1 MTGAYEGWYRNKDG
15 SVSVLVGY
23 FNRNTKQ
30 ELDIPIGPNN
40 RIEPG
45 GPDRGQPTHFLT
57 GRQWG
62 VFTFKAPADFAD
74 QKLTWTLVANGQT
87 NTITLHMRPEWIVE
101 PLEDV
106 ASKNTPPVVRLQ
118 PNGPAFTGPPS
129 GIAATYTTTVSS
141 PLPLTAWL
149 TDEPPKLNVA
159 TALLTVPRG
168 PGAEAGRVVTAGYRS
183 STCVGELEPVQGAG
197 PGSPGSPGSIVT
209 FDPARPAIDR
219 TDGKATTMATFSV
232 PGEYVLRLQ
241 ANDQSGDGGG
251 GFQCCWT
258 NVHVGVSV
266 KPASAGVSREV
277 APGSTSWAEGD
288 ADLLG
293 RHLGV
298 HARQWAVGPGARK
311 RRAKSVSDRREL
323 GAASCRSDVG
333 LDQCRRRCQG
343 RQSHLGR

>member
-1 MTGAYEGWYRNKDG
+1 MRTPSGPPAAQALRPANAALKRCATLLKPGLTCVALAVAATTLTRAAQQGQGQTPSPFPLSNPVRERGSSVTGAYEGWYRNKDG
-15 SVSVLVGY
+15 TITVLVGY

-30 ELDIPIGPNN
+30 ELDIQIGPDN

-62 VFTFKAPADFAD
+62 VFTFKAPPDFAD

-87 NTITLHMRPEWIVE
+87 NTITLHMRPEWVVE

-118 PNGPAFTGPPS
+118 PSGPALTGPPL
-129 GIAATYTTTVSS
+129 GIAATYTATTSS
-141 PLPLTAWL
+141 PLMLTAWL

-168 PGAEAGRVVTAGYRS
+168 PGAETGRG
-183 STCVGELEPVQGAG
+183 GERPPFGPPPISASWSLLRG
-197 PGSPGSPGSIVT
+197 PGPVA
-209 FDPARPAIDR
+209 FDPVRPAIDR
-219 TDGKATTMATFSV
+219 TDGKTTISATFSV

-241 ANDQSGDGGG
+241 VNDSSGDGGG

-266 KPASAGVSREV
+266 KAASAGVSR
-277 APGSTSWAEGD
+277 
-288 ADLLG
+288 
-293 RHLGV
+293 
-298 HARQWAVGPGARK
+298 
-311 RRAKSVSDRREL
+311 
-323 GAASCRSDVG
+323 
-333 LDQCRRRCQG
+333 
-343 RQSHLGR
+343 

>member
-1 MTGAYEGWYRNKDG
+1 MRIERAAFLACVVLCGGAGALLSAGQQGQGQTPSPFPLSNPIRERGSSVTGAYEGWYRNKDG
-15 SVSVLVGY
+15 TVTVLVGY

-62 VFTFKAPADFAD
+62 VFTFKAPPDFAD
-74 QKLTWTLVANGQT
+74 QKLMWTLVANGQT

-118 PNGPAFTGPPS
+118 PDGPAFTGPPS

-168 PGAEAGRVVTAGYRS
+168 PGAEAGRG
-183 STCVGELEPVQGAG
+183 GERLAIGPPPVSGSWSLFRG
-197 PGSPGSPGSIVT
+197 PGPGRPGSPGSSVT
-209 FDPARPAIDR
+209 FDPTRPAIDR
-219 TDGKATTMATFSV
+219 TDGKATTTATFSV

-266 KPASAGVSREV
+266 KPAPAGVSR
-277 APGSTSWAEGD
+277 
-288 ADLLG
+288 
-293 RHLGV
+293 
-298 HARQWAVGPGARK
+298 
-311 RRAKSVSDRREL
+311 
-323 GAASCRSDVG
+323 
-333 LDQCRRRCQG
+333 
-343 RQSHLGR
+343 